1 MRVLAR
7 PVESDERTQVVRYII
22 NGLGATAVHYAV
34 LSFNLKVLGI
44 PSAGLANLCAATAG
58 ISASFLGSRYFVFRS
73 RNEAIVRQAAKFGLL
88 YAAIAVLH
96 GLVLYLWSDI
106 GRLDYRMGF
115 LLATALQV
123 MLSYWG
129 NKKLVFKV

>member
-1 MRVLAR
+1 M
-7 PVESDERTQVVRYII
+7 QVVDQPIETDDRAQVGRYII
-22 NGLGATAVHYAV
+22 NGLGATAVHYTV
-34 LSFNLKVLGI
+34 LSFNLKILGI

-73 RNEAIVRQAAKFGLL
+73 LDEAIVQQAAKFGLL
-88 YAAIAVLH
+88 YVAIAVLH

-106 GRLDYRMGF
+106 GRLDYHMGF
-115 LLATALQV
+115 LFATGLQV
-123 MLSYWG
+123 ILSYWG